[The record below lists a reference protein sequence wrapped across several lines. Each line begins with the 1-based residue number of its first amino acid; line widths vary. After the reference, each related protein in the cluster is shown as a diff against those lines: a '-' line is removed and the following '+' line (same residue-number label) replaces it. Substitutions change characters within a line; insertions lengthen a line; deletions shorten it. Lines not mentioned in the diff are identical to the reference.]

1 MTPHSISFFSGG
13 WQSEAG
19 GPILWDATHFCKM
32 YLYVKERRNLLAH
45 SAIPHVMKHKRA
57 STFVSVVIKGSSP
70 FRRIGWRGVGS
81 LFFPLFPLFF
91 SMYRYKEKRQEKE
104 GRQLSKS
111 SSSLFYLTMRNAT
124 FTRPIVLIA
133 TVISRLF
140 LSSCYHSLLPL
151 QPSGQ
156 DNEDVTH
163 TTQREMMMRR
173 NCKFSGR
180 AHNIFNWF
188 QNGRRC
194 LISTHPLLDGDQ

>member
-1 MTPHSISFFSGG
+1 M
-13 WQSEAG
+13 
-19 GPILWDATHFCKM
+19 LW
-32 YLYVKERRNLLAH
+32 LR
-45 SAIPHVMKHKRA
+45 
-57 STFVSVVIKGSSP
+57 GSSP

-133 TVISRLF
+133 TVISRFF

-163 TTQREMMMRR
+163 TTQRDDDDEEKLQIQWARTQ
-173 NCKFSGR
+173 
-180 AHNIFNWF
+180 HF
-188 QNGRRC
+188 QSVSKRSPLFDIDPSTAGRRSITWL
-194 LISTHPLLDGDQ
+194 LIHQRPPAKKNIEIGGSPAFLFWYTIRKKKIQGGGQGNRELN